1 MKPTIEI
8 LFSLIR
14 NAVFETVIDEE
25 TREAVFNCADKLY
38 KFSKH
43 HDISHLVSYAIEKNR
58 IPLEQTELTK
68 KLKKRH
74 PIAAVRYEATNQIFC
89 QVCDA
94 FESEHIQF
102 VPLKGSVIRDYYPE
116 PWMRTSCDI
125 DILVHEE
132 DLERASMLLGNVY
145 GYKKD
150 ESGTHDVSLFSQNG
164 THIEL
169 HYKLSEIYYESS
181 AEKLIDRVWEYACP
195 KEGKA
200 YYCVLSDE
208 FFYLYHIYH
217 MAKHFES
224 GGCGIRPFLDLWILD
239 NKVDHDKEKRD
250 ILLNKCGLLKFADC
264 SRELSDFWFSDG
276 KSNETIIK
284 LQNFVLRGGTYGTAS
299 NRHSVAYAKNDSKIK
314 RILNT
319 VFLSYDKLKIQYPII
334 RKHKWMTPFCEISR
348 WLRIFKPG
356 YLKIAKNEL
365 VLPVMPNFADFDNM
379 ELLLEQLGLKEK
391 K

>member
-250 ILLNKCGLLKFADC
+250 IL
-264 SRELSDFWFSDG
+264 
-276 KSNETIIK
+276 
-284 LQNFVLRGGTYGTAS
+284 TYYT
-299 NRHSVAYAKNDSKIK
+299 R
-314 RILNT
+314 
-319 VFLSYDKLKIQYPII
+319 
-334 RKHKWMTPFCEISR
+334 
-348 WLRIFKPG
+348 
-356 YLKIAKNEL
+356 
-365 VLPVMPNFADFDNM
+365 
-379 ELLLEQLGLKEK
+379 
-391 K
+391 

>member
-334 RKHKWMTPFCEISR
+334 
-348 WLRIFKPG
+348 
-356 YLKIAKNEL
+356 
-365 VLPVMPNFADFDNM
+365 
-379 ELLLEQLGLKEK
+379 
-391 K
+391 